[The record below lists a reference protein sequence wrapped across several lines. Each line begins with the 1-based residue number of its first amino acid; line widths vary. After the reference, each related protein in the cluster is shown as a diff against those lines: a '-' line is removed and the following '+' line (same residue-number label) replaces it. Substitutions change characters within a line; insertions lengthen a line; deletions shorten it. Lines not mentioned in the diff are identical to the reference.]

1 MIYKSGFLPLRK
13 AAVLGAGTMGAQ
25 IAAHLANAGLQV
37 HLLDMPAP
45 DGQPANAVV
54 ERNLKALS
62 RLKPDPFFT
71 ASVCQQITCGNFND
85 DWAAIG
91 AADWVIEAVIERPD
105 IKQSI
110 MAKVEAH
117 ARQDAII
124 STNTSGI
131 PIRVISKGRSAE
143 FKRRFLG
150 THFFNPP
157 RYLRLLEIIPG
168 ETTDPDLITFM
179 QWYGRVHLGK
189 GSVIAKDVPYFI
201 GNRIGIYGMMG
212 AMSAFTG
219 GEYSIE
225 EIDAL
230 TGPLVGRPTSATFRT
245 ADLVGLDVIRLVGQ
259 NLYASLPDDE
269 SRDRFAVP
277 PLIDRLVEQGALGA
291 KTRAGFYRK
300 EGRTILSINPDSGQ
314 YEPPAALNLGDV
326 NALRKFKR
334 LGQRLQALYEDQGR
348 AGQFFRRTTL
358 DVMGYAARRIGE
370 ITDSPASVDQAMRWG
385 FGWQMGPFETWDAL
399 GFDRVRADMKEAKIA
414 LPDWILNRP
423 EGSSIYAELGSKVF
437 VPGRKD
443 LVDVSLPQDER
454 GPAAVK
460 ASGEVDLWS
469 NEEAGLMHL
478 GDGVAL
484 FEFRSKA
491 CTLGRRVIRGL
502 VEAIDYVENDA
513 NLRGFVI
520 GNEGTH
526 FSVGAN
532 LAEMAQAVEAG
543 LYSNISEYI
552 AEFQQTMQ
560 YVHYA
565 RKPVV
570 AAVHQRALGGGC
582 ELVMSSRHPV
592 AAAESYIGLVE
603 LGVGLI
609 PAGTGCMR
617 LAKCAS
623 NRHAVHDSD
632 LQPFVARFYE
642 QVAKAEVSTSAARAK
657 EMAYLPESAPIA
669 MNNERRFHVAAQ
681 EVLRLSEQGYRP
693 PVAEPIRVLGRPGA
707 AALSMGVYQL
717 HQGRFISDYDQFLAE
732 RLAYVMT
739 GGDLSGPHDV
749 TEGYLLDL
757 EREVFLSL
765 LGQPKTQERV
775 MGLLTSNRPVR
786 N

>member
-1 MIYKSGFLPLRK
+1 M
-13 AAVLGAGTMGAQ
+13 
-25 IAAHLANAGLQV
+25 
-37 HLLDMPAP
+37 
-45 DGQPANAVV
+45 
-54 ERNLKALS
+54 
-62 RLKPDPFFT
+62 
-71 ASVCQQITCGNFND
+71 C
-85 DWAAIG
+85 
-91 AADWVIEAVIERPD
+91 
-105 IKQSI
+105 
-110 MAKVEAH
+110 
-117 ARQDAII
+117 
-124 STNTSGI
+124 
-131 PIRVISKGRSAE
+131 
-143 FKRRFLG
+143 
-150 THFFNPP
+150 
-157 RYLRLLEIIPG
+157 
-168 ETTDPDLITFM
+168 
-179 QWYGRVHLGK
+179 
-189 GSVIAKDVPYFI
+189 PYFI
-201 GNRIGIYGMMG
+201 GKQNRNLWHDGA

-552 AEFQQTMQ
+552 AEFS
-560 YVHYA
+560 A
-565 RKPVV
+565 
-570 AAVHQRALGGGC
+570 
-582 ELVMSSRHPV
+582 
-592 AAAESYIGLVE
+592 
-603 LGVGLI
+603 
-609 PAGTGCMR
+609 
-617 LAKCAS
+617 
-623 NRHAVHDSD
+623 NHAVCP
-632 LQPFVARFYE
+632 LCPQARRGRG
-642 QVAKAEVSTSAARAK
+642 ASARTGW
-657 EMAYLPESAPIA
+657 
-669 MNNERRFHVAAQ
+669 
-681 EVLRLSEQGYRP
+681 RL
-693 PVAEPIRVLGRPGA
+693 
-707 AALSMGVYQL
+707 
-717 HQGRFISDYDQFLAE
+717 
-732 RLAYVMT
+732 
-739 GGDLSGPHDV
+739 
-749 TEGYLLDL
+749 
-757 EREVFLSL
+757 
-765 LGQPKTQERV
+765 
-775 MGLLTSNRPVR
+775 
-786 N
+786 